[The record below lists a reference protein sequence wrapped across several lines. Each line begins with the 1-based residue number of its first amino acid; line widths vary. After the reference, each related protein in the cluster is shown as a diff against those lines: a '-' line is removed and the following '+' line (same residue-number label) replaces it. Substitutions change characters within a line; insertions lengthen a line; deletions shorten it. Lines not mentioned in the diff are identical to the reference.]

1 MLNFMDI
8 YFCYHIIKLKKKILK
23 KLLNQVEIHDPD
35 CSFGRLIRDAQV
47 NLIYYH
53 LNIKKIL
60 F

>member
-1 MLNFMDI
+1 MDI
-8 YFCYHIIKLKKKILK
+8 YFCYHIIKLKKKNLK